1 MSEARLKLFSAI
13 LALIAVTLCGTMGLA
28 YFENWSVFDA
38 LWCTLVSL
46 TTTGYGDIVPQTL
59 GGRLFLMVILCSGVG
74 VVAYCLGAVT
84 TMLLENQ
91 ITRIMERNKMQK
103 AIQQLKNHIIVCGA
117 GRVGSNV
124 AHVLRAEGIPHVL
137 VDNDPPRIQ
146 EMEEKGHLV
155 MLGDAT
161 QDEVLMDLGVKQARG
176 IVCAL
181 AEDAFNLFIA
191 LTARDLNQEIRIV
204 ARAERPESIQK
215 LRRAGADKVI
225 APTQV
230 GGFQLATAI
239 LKPTTVDLVENLF
252 TSSNF
257 QFQLEELIVTE
268 SSPLA
273 NQAIKNAFG
282 GREIHATIIAIIRNE
297 QVLMNV
303 RGDDIILPS
312 DMLILVGAKHDLEEI
327 EFYSAK

>member
-1 MSEARLKLFSAI
+1 MSEARLKLFSSVM
-13 LALIAVTLCGTMGLA
+13 ALVGVTIAGTLGLA

-46 TTTGYGDIVPQTL
+46 TTTGYGDIVPHTL
-59 GGRLFLMVILCSGVG
+59 AGRLFLMLILCSGVG
-74 VVAYCLGAVT
+74 VVAYSLGAVT
-84 TMLLENQ
+84 SMLLENQ
-91 ITRIMERNKMQK
+91 ISRIMERNKMQK
-103 AIQQLKNHIIVCGA
+103 SINKLKNHIIVCGA

-124 AHVLRAEGIPHVL
+124 AHVLRAENVSHVL
-137 VDNDPPRIQ
+137 VDNDPERIS

-161 QDEVLMDLGVKQARG
+161 QDEVLLDLGIMEARG

-191 LTARDLNQEIRIV
+191 LTARDLNPGIKIV

-252 TSSNF
+252 TSSSF
-257 QFQLEELIVTE
+257 QFQLEELLITDN
-268 SSPLA
+268 SPLA
-273 NQAIKNAFG
+273 NQAIKDAFG
-282 GREIHATIIAIIRNE
+282 RKKTNVTIIAIIRNDE
-297 QVLMNV
+297 VIMNI
-303 RGDDIILPS
+303 RGADIIQPG

-327 EFYSAK
+327 EIYSAK

>member
-1 MSEARLKLFSAI
+1 
-13 LALIAVTLCGTMGLA
+13 
-28 YFENWSVFDA
+28 
-38 LWCTLVSL
+38 
-46 TTTGYGDIVPQTL
+46 
-59 GGRLFLMVILCSGVG
+59 
-74 VVAYCLGAVT
+74 
-84 TMLLENQ
+84 
-91 ITRIMERNKMQK
+91 MQK
-103 AIQQLKNHIIVCGA
+103 SINKLKNHIIVCGA

-124 AHVLRAEGIPHVL
+124 AHVLRAENVSHVL
-137 VDNDPPRIQ
+137 VDNDPERIS

-161 QDEVLMDLGVKQARG
+161 QDEVLLDLGIMEARG

-191 LTARDLNQEIRIV
+191 LTARDLNPGIKIV

-252 TSSNF
+252 TSSSF
-257 QFQLEELIVTE
+257 QFQLEELLITE
-268 SSPLA
+268 TSPLA
-273 NQAIKNAFG
+273 NQAIKDAFG
-282 GREIHATIIAIIRNE
+282 RKKTHVTIIAIIRNE
-297 QVLMNV
+297 EVIMNI
-303 RGDDIILPS
+303 RGADIIQPG